1 MKFLKVTYEQDKTSY
16 IAFDKIVDVWPN
28 EGKARIQ
35 TVVDTFTYNESFEQ
49 VAAALEANT
58 EIVEPGAEQ
67 GNSGTNDELVPG
79 DKVWLQ
85 GVYLGIDGEGDYR
98 VAAPLCDGENISTLY
113 FSDPSEIKRG
123 ER

>member
-1 MKFLKVTYEQDKTSY
+1 MKYIPTKGAFGVCYVKTEYIVSVYRDENGNAYVETLNEEDGERRQFLGTYEELLTAIGVRPSETS
-16 IAFDKIVDVWPN
+16 
-28 EGKARIQ
+28 
-35 TVVDTFTYNESFEQ
+35 
-49 VAAALEANT
+49 
-58 EIVEPGAEQ
+58 
-67 GNSGTNDELVPG
+67 DELVPG

-98 VAAPLCDGENISTLY
+98 VAAPLCDGENTSTLY